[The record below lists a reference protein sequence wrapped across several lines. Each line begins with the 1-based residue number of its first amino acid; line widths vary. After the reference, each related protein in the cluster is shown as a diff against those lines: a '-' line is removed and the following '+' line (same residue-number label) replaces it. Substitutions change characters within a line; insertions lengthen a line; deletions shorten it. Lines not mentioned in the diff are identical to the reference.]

1 MEQFM
6 LTLPAP
12 MRINSTF
19 LFVLAVFIVLFFLL
33 KRFYV
38 DSYAGVMEKRQDI
51 IEGAERKLKDVEAL
65 YVEKLAFFEAELK
78 NARMNANA
86 LRERLVGDARKERES
101 IVASARISAKEQRE
115 RVDTEALELIETEKA
130 AAGALV
136 NNLARQIAESLVGRK
151 NKKKNWLYLSF
162 CSLLRPLRRGM
173 FRRGTG
179 SS

>member
-1 MEQFM
+1 M
-6 LTLPAP
+6 LTLPEP

-19 LFVLAVFIVLFFLL
+19 LFVLVVFIVLVVLL

-78 NARMNANA
+78 NARMNANT

-101 IVASARISAKEQRE
+101 IVTRARSRVQEQKARMEKE
-115 RVDTEALELIETEKA
+115 TLEVIEKEKA
-130 AAGALV
+130 AAGVLV
-136 NNLARQIAESLVGRK
+136 KSLAERIAESLVGRK
-151 NKKKNWLYLSF
+151 IS
-162 CSLLRPLRRGM
+162 
-173 FRRGTG
+173 
-179 SS
+179 

>member
-6 LTLPAP
+6 LSLPEP

-65 YVEKLAFFEAELK
+65 YVEKLAFFETELR
-78 NARMNANA
+78 NARINANA
-86 LRERLVGDARKERES
+86 LRERLVGEARKDRDL
-101 IVASARISAKEQRE
+101 ILKNARSGVQEKKAAVEQEIRQE
-115 RVDTEALELIETEKA
+115 VDAEKA
-130 AAGALV
+130 VAAGMV
-136 NNLARQIAESLVGRK
+136 DMLARRIAESLLGRK
-151 NKKKNWLYLSF
+151 MS
-162 CSLLRPLRRGM
+162 
-173 FRRGTG
+173 
-179 SS
+179 

>member
-6 LTLPAP
+6 LTLPEP

-19 LFVLAVFIVLFFLL
+19 LFVLVVFIVLVVLL

-78 NARMNANA
+78 NARMNANT

-101 IVASARISAKEQRE
+101 IVTRARSRVQEQKARMEKE
-115 RVDTEALELIETEKA
+115 TLEVIEKEKA
-130 AAGALV
+130 AAGVLV
-136 NNLARQIAESLVGRK
+136 KSLAERIAESLVGRK
-151 NKKKNWLYLSF
+151 IS
-162 CSLLRPLRRGM
+162 
-173 FRRGTG
+173 
-179 SS
+179 

>member
-6 LTLPAP
+6 LTLPEP

-19 LFVLAVFIVLFFLL
+19 LFVLVVFILLVVLL

-86 LRERLVGDARKERES
+86 LRERLVGEARKERES
-101 IVASARISAKEQRE
+101 IVTRARSRVQEQKAQME
-115 RVDTEALELIETEKA
+115 KDTVEVIEKEKA
-130 AAGALV
+130 AAGLLV
-136 NNLARQIAESLVGRK
+136 NSLADQIAESLVGRK
-151 NKKKNWLYLSF
+151 IL
-162 CSLLRPLRRGM
+162 
-173 FRRGTG
+173 
-179 SS
+179 

>member
-6 LTLPAP
+6 LTLPEP

-19 LFVLAVFIVLFFLL
+19 LFVLVVFIVLVVLL

-86 LRERLVGDARKERES
+86 LRERLVGEARKERES
-101 IVASARISAKEQRE
+101 IVTRARSRVQERKARMEKETME
-115 RVDTEALELIETEKA
+115 VIEKEKA
-130 AAGALV
+130 AAGLLV
-136 NNLARQIAESLVGRK
+136 NSLAEQIAESLVGRK
-151 NKKKNWLYLSF
+151 IL
-162 CSLLRPLRRGM
+162 
-173 FRRGTG
+173 
-179 SS
+179 

>member
-6 LTLPAP
+6 LTLPEP

-19 LFVLAVFIVLFFLL
+19 LFVLVVFILLVVLL

-86 LRERLVGDARKERES
+86 LRERLVGEARKERES
-101 IVASARISAKEQRE
+101 IVTRARSRVQEQKAQME
-115 RVDTEALELIETEKA
+115 KDTVEVIEKEKA
-130 AAGALV
+130 AAGLLV
-136 NNLARQIAESLVGRK
+136 NSLAEQIAESLVGRK
-151 NKKKNWLYLSF
+151 IL
-162 CSLLRPLRRGM
+162 
-173 FRRGTG
+173 
-179 SS
+179 

>member
-6 LTLPAP
+6 LTLPEP

-19 LFVLAVFIVLFFLL
+19 LFVLVVFIVLVVLL

-78 NARMNANA
+78 NARMNANT
-86 LRERLVGDARKERES
+86 LRERQVGDARKERES
-101 IVASARISAKEQRE
+101 IVTRARSRVQEQKARMEKE
-115 RVDTEALELIETEKA
+115 TLEVIEKEKA
-130 AAGALV
+130 AAGVLV
-136 NNLARQIAESLVGRK
+136 KSLAERIAESLVGRK
-151 NKKKNWLYLSF
+151 IS
-162 CSLLRPLRRGM
+162 
-173 FRRGTG
+173 
-179 SS
+179 